1 MMYFINFYI
10 WHCSCLSMD
19 NSGGFAMAATTPTLL
34 LALRSPQS
42 GWLATLITALDEA
55 RADPG
60 FDAQQQALFAELAAG
75 APIAANVRKAAMER
89 QYAFDRSMADE
100 LAAALEPA
108 DVSAPVRLDLAG

>member
-1 MMYFINFYI
+1 MT
-10 WHCSCLSMD
+10 
-19 NSGGFAMAATTPTLL
+19 ATTPTLL

-60 FDAQQQALFAELAAG
+60 FDARQQALFAELASG
-75 APIAANVRKAAMER
+75 APIAASVRKAAMER
-89 QYAFDRSMADE
+89 QYAFDSSMADE

-108 DVSAPVRLDLAG
+108 ELPAAVRLDLVG

>member
-1 MMYFINFYI
+1 MT
-10 WHCSCLSMD
+10 
-19 NSGGFAMAATTPTLL
+19 ATTPTLL

-60 FDAQQQALFAELAAG
+60 FDARQQTLFAELAAG
-75 APIAANVRKAAMER
+75 APIAASVRKAAMER
-89 QYAFDRSMADE
+89 QYAFDRDMADE

-108 DVSAPVRLDLAG
+108 ELPAAIGLDLAG